1 MKAYSYIKRLSVLLL
16 AAAAASCSYLDVI
29 PPEQQTLDDTMKDA
43 TAVEAWLYSC
53 YGEAPYLSRI
63 EYLCSTDEWCLPT
76 IFNDYG
82 QVIAWNQL
90 NSSSVWQ
97 GNATTWTGVYSTL
110 GQCNLFPKRLAEAEP
125 LGVTEDMKSEYR
137 AEISFLVAY
146 CHMRALQQYG
156 PIPIIDY
163 FIPQNTPLTDIPGRS
178 HFDYCVDYIA
188 RKFDEAVEGGYL
200 PAYRE
205 QEWGRATSSAALA
218 LKARLLVYAASDLW
232 NVGFPDR
239 NWKNTK
245 FETPGYGYELVSH
258 TYDEGKWE
266 RALKACNEAIT
277 HATTLGGHKLMQ
289 VSDIRSGRPSQVPK
303 YYIPDNTSD
312 DFEEHVR
319 LMGFLLHTT
328 PAEGNMEYI
337 WGTRHNWLDARY
349 SMPLRI
355 IQQNNSWV
363 SGYSLMAP
371 TLYSMEHF
379 YTSRGKLPEND
390 PEFPSK
396 TEWLTSAGVSGRP
409 DITKLCVDREP
420 RFYAWMAFDGGEYLP
435 KIQNGKSMTLN
446 MRSSSAQGWTTGAN
460 RNCSVT
466 GFLSK
471 KFVNPDI
478 VYTNTGGGPTNYV
491 KPFIRLAELYL
502 LRAECY
508 AALDQTD
515 LAIEDLNVVRSR
527 AGVPDLTKDMIEESG
542 MTITDWVRNER
553 FIELWA
559 EGMRYW
565 DLRRWKIAPQQMK
578 AGAREGLNVMS
589 KYDPTF
595 EEFNVR
601 TKIDQPFTWNDRM
614 YLYPVYI
621 DEVYSNPQMV
631 QAPGY

>member
-110 GQCNLFPKRLAEAEP
+110 GQCNLFLKRLAEAEP

-232 NVGFPDR
+232 NGGFPDR

-289 VSDIRSGRPSQVPK
+289 VSDI
-303 YYIPDNTSD
+303 
-312 DFEEHVR
+312 
-319 LMGFLLHTT
+319 
-328 PAEGNMEYI
+328 
-337 WGTRHNWLDARY
+337 
-349 SMPLRI
+349 
-355 IQQNNSWV
+355 QQNNSWV

-396 TEWLTSAGVSGRP
+396 AEWLTSAGVSGRP